1 MRITLMG
8 VLVVVGT
15 AVLVVILLDRV
26 KRDLERKKGKSDG
39 QPNNNDS

>member
-26 KRDLERKKGKSDG
+26 KRDLDRKKGKSDG
-39 QPNNNDS
+39 QPNNNVS